1 MIEEGKPFEGLVMTN
16 PFEDLVMTNEEER
29 VFDSVESLHDYFAVA
44 IERVTNEIPSSRER
58 SLVITKLQEADMWLE
73 HVPLS

>member
-1 MIEEGKPFEGLVMTN
+1 MIVEGKSFDS
-16 PFEDLVMTNEEER
+16 DLVLSLEEEDAYNA
-29 VFDSVESLHDYFAVA
+29 VDEIHDE
-44 IERVTNEIPSSRER
+44 IEDILSRIEDDIPSSRER

>member
-1 MIEEGKPFEGLVMTN
+1 MIVEGKSFDR
-16 PFEDLVMTNEEER
+16 DLVLSLEEENAYNA
-29 VFDSVESLHDYFAVA
+29 VDEIHDV
-44 IERVTNEIPSSRER
+44 IEDILSRIEDDIPSSRER